1 MIYNE
6 KNEYKYHH
14 GHDHGHSHD
23 DGEHPHEHVHGGHA
37 HAHEVSADC
46 DCKSDLSKDG
56 ETLKILLDHWVEHN
70 ESHEDG
76 FKDWV
81 QKAIS
86 MGKLETA
93 EFIQKAVE
101 FMQEADEMLRE
112 AKKNM

>member
-14 GHDHGHSHD
+14 GHDH
-23 DGEHPHEHVHGGHA
+23 VN
-37 HAHEVSADC
+37 EVLIEC
-46 DCKSDLSKDG
+46 DCKLNLCKDE

-70 ESHEDG
+70 ESHEEG
-76 FKDWV
+76 FKEWV
-81 QKAIS
+81 QKAKS

-93 EFIQKAVE
+93 EFILKAIE
-101 FMQEADEMLRE
+101 FMQEADEMLRD